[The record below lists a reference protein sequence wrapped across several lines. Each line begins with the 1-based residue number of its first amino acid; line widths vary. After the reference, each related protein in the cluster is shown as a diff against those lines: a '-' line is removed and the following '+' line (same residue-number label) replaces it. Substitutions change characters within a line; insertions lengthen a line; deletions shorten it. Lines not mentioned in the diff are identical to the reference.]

1 MYSTSLVIELKL
13 KNSLAADAEQG
24 PDTQAL
30 LQREARMDLLL
41 PTLCSRPKPALLKET
56 LDACSSRED

>member
-13 KNSLAADAEQG
+13 KNSLAADAKQG

-30 LQREARMDLLL
+30 LQREARTDLL